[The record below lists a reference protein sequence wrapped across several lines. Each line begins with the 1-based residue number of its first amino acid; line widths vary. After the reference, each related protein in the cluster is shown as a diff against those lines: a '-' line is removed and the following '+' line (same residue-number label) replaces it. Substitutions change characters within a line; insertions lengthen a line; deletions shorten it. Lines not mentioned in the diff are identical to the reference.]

1 MKNSDVKILVVDDEP
16 AILEVLSA
24 SLRDDEFEVQVAS
37 NGQEALK
44 VYSQFQPQI
53 VLLDVWMP
61 GDLDGVDVLKEIKS
75 KTKSAHVIMMSG
87 HGTIETAVSAVK
99 NGAYD
104 FVEKPISFD
113 RISIL
118 IKNILAFES
127 ERQGK
132 ENLLSH
138 IQASLRL
145 VGVSEESRRIKQLAT
160 KIASSE
166 NWNLIYGER
175 GSGKRTL
182 AKNIHFLSHRG
193 ANNFVEVK
201 CAGIPKN
208 LLYGEIFGY
217 AKESQPGLTQDKSG
231 LLELAHKGT
240 LYLDGLE
247 HLTDDVQQTLI
258 EISKTGKAKRFGAT
272 ETYSVDVKILFGTD
286 KNIKDLVKA
295 GSFREDLFLRINS
308 QPLEIK
314 PLKERT
320 EDIAVLFDHFV
331 DEFCRKTGAA
341 KKSIRPEAL
350 DVLKSYKWPGNVA
363 ELHNLVERV
372 YILADQVAEIGVED
386 LSYAGMTL
394 SGKAGAVFNSFGN
407 FREARAQ
414 FEKEF
419 LLAKIEENNGNISKT
434 SEAIGLERSYLHRK
448 IKSFGI
454 EVN

>member
-1 MKNSDVKILVVDDEP
+1 MKNADVKILVVDDEP
-16 AILEVLSA
+16 AILEVLSD
-24 SLRDDEFEVQVAS
+24 SLKDDEFSVSTAS
-37 NGQEALK
+37 NGAEALK
-44 VYSQFQPQI
+44 IYSTFQPHI

-75 KTKSAHVIMMSG
+75 KSKSAHVIMMSG

-104 FVEKPISFD
+104 FIEKPISFD

-118 IKNILAFES
+118 IKNILDFES

-138 IQASLRL
+138 IQASVRL
-145 VGVSEESRRIKQLAT
+145 IGISEESRRIKQLAT
-160 KIASSE
+160 KLATTE

-175 GSGKRTL
+175 GTGKRTL

-193 ANNFVEVK
+193 ANNFVELK

-217 AKESQPGLTQDKSG
+217 SKNSQPGLTQDKKG
-231 LLELAHKGT
+231 LIEFAHKGT

-247 HLTDDVQQTLI
+247 HLSDDVQHALI
-258 EISKTGKAKRFGAT
+258 EISKTGKAKRYGSSD
-272 ETYSVDVKILFGTD
+272 TYNVDVKILFGTD
-286 KNIKDLVKA
+286 KNIKDLVKS
-295 GSFREDLFLRINS
+295 GHFREDLFLRINI
-308 QPLEIK
+308 QPLDIK
-314 PLKERT
+314 PLKDRA
-320 EDIAVLFDHFV
+320 EDIPVLYDHFV
-331 DEFCRKTGAA
+331 DEFCRKTGVQ

-350 DVLKSYKWPGNVA
+350 EILKSYKWPGNVA
-363 ELHNLVERV
+363 ELHNMVERL
-372 YILADQVAEIGVED
+372 YILTDQGLEIGVED

-394 SGKAGAVFNSFGN
+394 TGKVGAVFNSFGN

-454 EVN
+454 EIN

>member
-1 MKNSDVKILVVDDEP
+1 MKNSDVKILVVDDES

-24 SLRDDEFEVQVAS
+24 SLKDDEFNVEVAS
-37 NGQEALK
+37 HGVEALK
-44 VYSQFQPQI
+44 MYSQFQPHI

-61 GDLDGVDVLKEIKS
+61 GDIDGVDVLKDIKS

-87 HGTIETAVSAVK
+87 HGTIETAVHAVK

-118 IKNILAFES
+118 IKNIIAFES

-145 VGVSEESRRIKQLAT
+145 IGVSEESRRIKQLTT
-160 KIASSE
+160 KIAASD
-166 NWNLIYGER
+166 NWSLIYGER
-175 GSGKRTL
+175 GTGKRTI

-193 ANNFVEVK
+193 ASQFVELK
-201 CAGIPKN
+201 CASIPKT

-217 AKESQPGLTQDKSG
+217 AKDSQPGLTQDKSG
-231 LLELAHKGT
+231 VLELAHKGT

-247 HLTDDVQQTLI
+247 SLSDEVQQALI
-258 EISKTGKAKRFGAT
+258 QLSKTGKAKRFGGGDLYT
-272 ETYSVDVKILFGTD
+272 VDVKILFGTD
-286 KNIKDLVKA
+286 KNIKDLVKM
-295 GSFREDLFLRINS
+295 GSFREDLYLRINM

-314 PLKERT
+314 SLKDRL
-320 EDIAVLFDHFV
+320 EDVPVLFDHFV
-331 DEFCRKTGAA
+331 DEFCRKTGAQ
-341 KKSIRPEAL
+341 KKFIRPEAL

-363 ELHNLVERV
+363 ELQNLVERV
-372 YILADQVAEIGVED
+372 YILADQVTEIGVED

-448 IKSFGI
+448 IKAFGI